1 MKGSRYRRE
10 CRADNFGSSARYPAR

>member
-10 CRADNFGSSARYPAR
+10 CRADNFGSSARHPAR